1 MSDISQDLLWWI
13 TMIDLPA
20 LAGLLAMVWRLREA
34 NIRMV
39 DDLQMT
45 LDRRCEQLRDA
56 LSSFKLE
63 VAKTYAAQKDVR
75 AVEERLVEH
84 LLRIEGKL
92 DETALKTA
100 ELNGQ
105 KRLT

>member
-1 MSDISQDLLWWI
+1 
-13 TMIDLPA
+13 MIDLPA

-92 DETALKTA
+92 DKTALKTA